1 MRDLVGLP
9 ADIAGDS
16 ARGVISLGDGRE
28 HRMIERRVADLGLLG
43 EQVAGFPE
51 ERSLRIQHGPDHPG
65 VKVSEVDGGVFA
77 QELPPVRGSSA
88 DH

>member
-1 MRDLVGLP
+1 MRDLVRFP

-16 ARGVISLGDGRE
+16 ARGVIPLGDGRE
-28 HRMIERRVADLGLLG
+28 HRMVQRRVADLGLLG

-51 ERSLRIQHGPDHPG
+51 ERGLRIEHAPDHPG
-65 VKVSEVDGGVFA
+65 VKVSEVGRGVFA
-77 QELPPVRGSSA
+77 PELAPVSGSSA